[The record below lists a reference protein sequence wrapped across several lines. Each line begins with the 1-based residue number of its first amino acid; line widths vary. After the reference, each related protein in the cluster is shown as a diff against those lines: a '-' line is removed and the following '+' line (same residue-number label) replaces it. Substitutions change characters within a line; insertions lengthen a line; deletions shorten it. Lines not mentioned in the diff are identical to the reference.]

1 METKYDAKKGGW
13 VIVYTPNQW
22 IKKDLWGKPVND
34 KVYESWDEAMHVMDK
49 WAS

>member
-1 METKYDAKKGGW
+1 MEPKYDKLLGGW

-22 IKKDLWGKPVND
+22 IKKEKWGKPVNNT
-34 KVYESWDEAMHVMDK
+34 VYASWDEAMHVMDK